1 MINPRKESSAA
12 KLELANRL
20 FFRLYQCANML
31 HKTGSRAVEEEGLTT
46 QQWAVLGALSRDQ
59 AKGGM
64 SIGDL
69 AKYLMVSRQN
79 LSGLISRM
87 ERDGHLAVTP
97 DGRDRRSRLVTM
109 TASGQHVWHVL
120 ARPKIQAYYEE
131 ILGDFSINDVT
142 HTLHYLLKI
151 LENMQRLDADWVNG
165 ASGTEATDAET
176 A

>member
-1 MINPRKESSAA
+1 MVNPRKEPLST

-31 HKTGSRAVEEEGLTT
+31 HKTGSRAVEAEGLTT
-46 QQWAVLGALSRDQ
+46 QQWAVLGALSREKAQ
-59 AKGGM
+59 GGM

-87 ERDGHLAVTP
+87 ERDGHVAVAP
-97 DGRDRRSRLVTM
+97 DGRDRRSRLVSM

-120 ARPKIQAYYEE
+120 AQPKIMAYYEDV
-131 ILGDFSINDVT
+131 LGDFSINDVT
-142 HTLHYLLKI
+142 HTLHYLLKMV
-151 LENMQRLDADWVNG
+151 ENMQRLDAEWVGGGN
-165 ASGTEATDAET
+165 EVQEDI
-176 A
+176 